1 MSESRRNSHKMNGSS
16 SNTPFLIGV
25 SGGTASG
32 KSTVCKRIMEKL
44 GQENVNHSERQV
56 VCISQDSFYR
66 DLTPAEMAKA
76 ERGQF
81 NFDHPDAF
89 NETLMKETL
98 MDILAGKIVK
108 IPTYDYKSHT
118 LLKDELITI
127 YPADVVLFEGILVFY
142 FPEVR
147 KLFHMKLF
155 VDTHS
160 DTRLARRVKRDIR
173 ERGRELEQVLNQYI
187 NYVKPAFDDFCLP
200 TKKFADV
207 IIPRGADNL
216 VAIDLIVQHI
226 KELLAGGSRIP
237 KFDQYESTLNAESP
251 TRRSAPTGDPL
262 HKRPH

>member
-216 VAIDLIVQHI
+216 VAIDLIVCHI
-226 KELLAGGSRIP
+226 LEIIHGKTSVNGINGVHCGTSEPILQS
-237 KFDQYESTLNAESP
+237 
-251 TRRSAPTGDPL
+251 
-262 HKRPH
+262 